1 MKNKNLPHMDILLLS
16 KLLTITAIII
26 AGWLMAKISWQLAFP
41 LNHISTKEINQSPV
55 SSRPLPVISPG
66 LFGAENIAAN
76 NAITTSVSLATT
88 SLPLTLTG
96 LIASNDSQLALA
108 VILYQGRQASYA
120 VGDNLPLAN
129 VSVRQITADG
139 VLLAEPGGNTWL
151 RYPHQPRLPQTVT
164 AKPLS
169 SSLTRQL
176 KQRPADIADYLSV
189 APVREGD
196 RLLGYRINPG
206 RKSALFASLG
216 FKPGDLAV
224 AINGAD
230 LRDKQQAQHILLQLP
245 QLRTV
250 TVSVERDG
258 QRYDISVSLDEETS
272 WDDVAA
278 G

>member
-1 MKNKNLPHMDILLLS
+1 MENGRWRWIDILLIA
-16 KLLTITAIII
+16 KLLTLTAIAL
-26 AGWLMAKISWQLAFP
+26 AGWLMAKISWQLIFPPRAFP
-41 LNHISTKEINQSPV
+41 DEEINSL
-55 SSRPLPVISPG
+55 SAARALPVIPRG
-66 LFGAENIAAN
+66 LFGTANSAAQS
-76 NAITTSVSLATT
+76 AATASISLPAT

-96 LIASNDSQLALA
+96 LLVSDDSRLTLA
-108 VILYQGRQASYA
+108 VILYQGRQASYSA
-120 VGDNLPLAN
+120 GDKLPVAN

-139 VLLAEPGGNTWL
+139 VLLAEPAGDTWL
-151 RYPHQPRLPQTVT
+151 GYPRRPQT
-164 AKPLS
+164 AAAQPLS

-176 KQRPADIADYLSV
+176 KQRPGDIADYLSV
-189 APVREGD
+189 VPVREGD

-216 FKPGDLAV
+216 FKPGDLAI

-258 QRYDISVSLDEETS
+258 QRYEISVALDEE
-272 WDDVAA
+272 A
-278 G
+278 